1 MRRIIIIII
10 FAFLSITEVYA
21 NEEYENVINNQIDSL
36 DYEEIDKLIK
46 DNELSTEFNFKSI
59 LKSVISGDTENIAK
73 NILNAACELLYGELS
88 KNTYLMKNLILI
100 CILCAVLKV
109 VSDSFASRE
118 SGELGFYV
126 CYIITVMILFSAF
139 SLATDILKYSAS
151 VASLILKA
159 MLPIAAGVLIFSGN
173 SGAYVFHPV
182 ILLAAEMIVFIIE
195 KVIIPILLSG
205 AVIQMVN
212 FLTPRQMFSK
222 LSELL
227 KDGANII
234 VKTSAFLFAG
244 ILSLQK
250 VGSVSID
257 KVTAKTAKFAVNMVP
272 VVGDALSGTI
282 DSVFYWA
289 SVLKSGTAAAIIIIV
304 VLLCIVPVIK
314 LCAIILIYKV
324 TAALIQPVCDKRIV
338 EGIDSMSKFTSII
351 LSCVITILFMLIFS
365 VMVVL
370 GFSSVTGG

>member
-1 MRRIIIIII
+1 MRKIIIVII
-10 FAFLSITEVYA
+10 FIFFNIIEIYA
-21 NEEYENVINNQIDSL
+21 DEEYTSIINNQIDSL
-36 DYEEIDKLIK
+36 DYAEIDKLIK
-46 DNELSTEFNFKSI
+46 ENELSDEFNFKSI
-59 LKSVISGDTENIAK
+59 LKNIISGNTESIAK
-73 NILNAACELLYGELS
+73 DILNAIYELLYGELI

-126 CYIITVMILFSAF
+126 CYIVTVMILFSSF

-151 VASLILKA
+151 IASLILKA
-159 MLPIAAGVLIFSGN
+159 MLPIVAGVLIFSGN

-227 KDGANII
+227 KDGANLIA
-234 VKTSAFLFAG
+234 KTSAFVFAG

-250 VGSVSID
+250 VGNISID
-257 KVTAKTAKFAVNMVP
+257 KVAAKTTKFAINMVP

-289 SVLKSGTAAAIIIIV
+289 SVLKSGTAAAIIVII
-304 VLLCIVPVIK
+304 VLLCIIPIIK

-324 TAALIQPVCDKRIV
+324 TAAIIQPVCDKRIV

-365 VMVVL
+365 VMVIL
-370 GFSSVTGG
+370 GFSGVTGG